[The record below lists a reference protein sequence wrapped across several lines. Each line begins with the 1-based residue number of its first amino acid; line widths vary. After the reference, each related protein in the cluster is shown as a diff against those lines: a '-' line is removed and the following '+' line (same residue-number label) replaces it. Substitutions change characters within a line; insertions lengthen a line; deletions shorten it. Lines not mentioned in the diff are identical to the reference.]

1 MADRHYALARAGLLF
16 CQSKHIAFLSS
27 SLTSRRRCLS
37 SLIWTHGCYEED
49 KKGLKEEL
57 FAETRWSGF
66 PYRPVRPLMVFRA
79 ITVVGA
85 IPPKLKLQSLI
96 CHEEELPC
104 FSNST
109 LIPVLTIAM
118 SSSRRRACLKA

>member
-1 MADRHYALARAGLLF
+1 MW
-16 CQSKHIAFLSS
+16 I
-27 SLTSRRRCLS
+27 
-37 SLIWTHGCYEED
+37 HGCYEED
-49 KKGLKEEL
+49 KKELNEEL
-57 FAETRWSGF
+57 FLETRWSGF
-66 PYRPVRPLMVFRA
+66 PYLPVRPLMVFIA

-85 IPPKLKLQSLI
+85 IPPKLKVQSLI

>member
-1 MADRHYALARAGLLF
+1 MW
-16 CQSKHIAFLSS
+16 KN
-27 SLTSRRRCLS
+27 
-37 SLIWTHGCYEED
+37 GCYKED
-49 KKGLKEEL
+49 KKELNEEL

-66 PYRPVRPLMVFRA
+66 PYRPVRPLMVFIA

>member
-1 MADRHYALARAGLLF
+1 M
-16 CQSKHIAFLSS
+16 
-27 SLTSRRRCLS
+27 
-37 SLIWTHGCYEED
+37 WTHGCYEGNT
-49 KKGLKEEL
+49 KGLNEEL

-66 PYRPVRPLMVFRA
+66 PYRPVRPLMVFIA